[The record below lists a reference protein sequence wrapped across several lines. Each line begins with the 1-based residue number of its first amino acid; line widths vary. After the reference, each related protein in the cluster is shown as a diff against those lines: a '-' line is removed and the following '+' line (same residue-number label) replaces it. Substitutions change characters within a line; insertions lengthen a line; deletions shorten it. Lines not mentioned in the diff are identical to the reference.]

1 MDEVLTVVEILAD
14 PGFEGVVTWLL
25 RLVWPALLLAG
36 SGLWLLSE
44 MGLLVVSAPLVLV
57 GLVLPV
63 ARASCF
69 RSPSAR
75 RQPQVDRGR
84 RGSRWP

>member
-44 MGLLVVSAPLVLV
+44 MGLVVVSAPLVLV
-57 GLVLPV
+57 GPVLLVVPSILLPV
-63 ARASCF
+63 AECA
-69 RSPSAR
+69 
-75 RQPQVDRGR
+75 
-84 RGSRWP
+84 